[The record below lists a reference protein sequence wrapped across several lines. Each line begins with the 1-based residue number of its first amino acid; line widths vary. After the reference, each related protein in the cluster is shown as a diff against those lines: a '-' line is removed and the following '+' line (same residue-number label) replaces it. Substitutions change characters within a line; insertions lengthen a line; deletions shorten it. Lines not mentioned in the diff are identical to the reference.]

1 MLDAIHHE
9 NQPTLREKYLDHFL
23 FLGNPGTGKTTTARL
38 VGEVFN
44 RLGFLKTRNLVE
56 VSAVDLIAG
65 YVGQTPERTRKVVES
80 AFDGI
85 LFIDEAYSLIQMRGG
100 SQDGFGKEVIDT
112 LVKLIDQYRNRFVVI
127 MAGYPDEMIELVHS
141 NPGLSSRFTKTIL
154 FPDFTDD
161 QLGEIFLGI
170 SNREGYVVHDEV
182 LSQVKDIL
190 NQTRILSPRTFGNAR
205 DVHRLFR
212 HMVQNLANR
221 IISYPIFDGDR
232 PKLPQGWNSF
242 VIQDVDAFDVIV
254 DHNPS
259 IIENYPYGVEQKQM
273 KKRKL

>member
-1 MLDAIHHE
+1 
-9 NQPTLREKYLDHFL
+9 
-23 FLGNPGTGKTTTARL
+23 
-38 VGEVFN
+38 
-44 RLGFLKTRNLVE
+44 
-56 VSAVDLIAG
+56 
-65 YVGQTPERTRKVVES
+65 
-80 AFDGI
+80 
-85 LFIDEAYSLIQMRGG
+85 
-100 SQDGFGKEVIDT
+100 
-112 LVKLIDQYRNRFVVI
+112 

-259 IIENYPYGVEQKQM
+259 IIENYPHGVEQKQM